1 MGHDNHHSTP
11 AETRPTASFRSS
23 FWLVVILAGLFV
35 AAVNFISVMGHD
47 EDAGHATTEHAA
59 PAHGEKAEHGSTETD
74 IHANDEGH
82 EAHETVNP
90 HQEEA
95 PAEHGEEA
103 HH

>member
-1 MGHDNHHSTP
+1 MGHDTHHSTP

-47 EDAGHATTEHAA
+47 EEGGHATTEHAA

-74 IHANDEGH
+74 IHATEGH
-82 EAHETVNP
+82 EAQDTHTEA
-90 HQEEA
+90 A
-95 PAEHGEEA
+95 PAEHGEEEA